1 MLNRLET
8 IGARIAAADRE
19 KQKQFISALFTRL
32 EAKKNDAGEWNISSA
47 VVRSILAD
55 FFQDLKKV
63 RQSPSSSELEGPHGS
78 KPNDGFLDVVVS

>member
-1 MLNRLET
+1 LLNRLET

-32 EAKKNDAGEWNISSA
+32 EAKQTDAGEWNISSA
-47 VVRSILAD
+47 ALRNISAG

-63 RQSPSSSELEGPHGS
+63 RQSPSSRDLESLSRPR
-78 KPNDGFLDVVVS
+78 KQTPI